1 MFLRKSN
8 LLVAV
13 SAILVLTLAACS
25 PGVVGAGVVPGL
37 RAQTAAQAQTADQ
50 PANAGITV
58 TGTGQVSGSPDIARV
73 TVGVESQG
81 NEVKQVVSE
90 NNTKMAELIAGLKG
104 AGISDKDIQTTNY
117 SVYVENPRVEPVAPT
132 EKAQPSSL
140 IYHVANQVQI
150 TVRDISKLSS
160 VLDLSVEKGANSIYG
175 VSFDVSNPTALEDQA
190 REIAVANARDRAEK
204 LAKLEGLTLGSVI
217 RVEEISG
224 SPAMY
229 YAAAKDMAQ
238 GGAAIESG
246 SIQIT
251 VNLQV
256 TYGIK

>member
-1 MFLRKSN
+1 MFLRKSF

-13 SAILVLTLAACS
+13 SAILVFTMVACAPSVIGASVPPALAA
-25 PGVVGAGVVPGL
+25 
-37 RAQTAAQAQTADQ
+37 QTQSTAQ

-58 TGTGQVSGSPDIARV
+58 SGIGQVSGTPDIARV
-73 TVGVESQG
+73 TVGIESQG
-81 NEVKQVVSE
+81 NEVKQVVSD
-90 NNTKMAELIAGLKG
+90 NNAKMAELIAGLKG
-104 AGISDKDIQTTNY
+104 AGISDKDIQTMNY

-132 EKAQPSSL
+132 EKAETGSL
-140 IYHVANQVQI
+140 IYHVSNQVQI

-160 VLDLSVEKGANSIYG
+160 VLDLSVENGANSIYG

-190 REIAVANARDRAEK
+190 REIAVANAKARAEK

-217 RVEEISG
+217 HVEEISG
-224 SPAMY
+224 SPVMY
-229 YAAAKDMAQ
+229 YGAAKAEGLG
-238 GGAAIESG
+238 GGAPIESG
-246 SIQIT
+246 SIQVT